1 MFTAKKKCLALAE
14 MALFVGLVAALLW
27 TGLAERSQQAV
38 SDKVVRLHVLANSD
52 SAEDQ
57 ALKLRVRDRV
67 LERTTALL
75 ESSADRAEAEGLLR
89 GELLELERIAAREI
103 AAAGYDYPVTA
114 QVTDTTFPTKEYD
127 GFALPAGEYLALR
140 IIIGEGAGQNWWCVV
155 FPPLCAAAASD
166 VPASALAAGFS
177 EEEVAL
183 ITEEN
188 SGYCL
193 KFKTI
198 EWLQELKNKLKL

>member
-1 MFTAKKKCLALAE
+1 MMTGKKRLALAE
-14 MALFVGLVAALLW
+14 AALLV
-27 TGLAERSQQAV
+27 GLAAALIWAGTAQRSQQAV

-67 LERTTALL
+67 TERTTQWLQSA
-75 ESSADRAEAEGLLR
+75 ADRAEAEGLLR
-89 GELLELERIAAREI
+89 GGLLELEGIAAREI
-103 AAAGYDYPVTA
+103 AEAGYDYPVTA

-140 IIIGEGAGQNWWCVV
+140 IVIGEGAGQNWWCVV
-155 FPPLCAAAASD
+155 FPPLCTAAASD
-166 VPASALAAGFS
+166 VPAAALAAGFS

-188 SGYCL
+188 SGYRL

-198 EWLQELKNKLKL
+198 EWLQELKNRLSQ

>member
-1 MFTAKKKCLALAE
+1 MMTGKKRLALAE
-14 MALFVGLVAALLW
+14 AALLV
-27 TGLAERSQQAV
+27 GLAAALFWTAAADRSRQAV

-67 LERTTALL
+67 TERTTQWLQSA
-75 ESSADRAEAEGLLR
+75 ADRAEAEGLLR
-89 GELLELERIAAREI
+89 GGLLELEGIAAREI
-103 AAAGYDYPVTA
+103 AEAGYDYPVTA
-114 QVTDTTFPTKEYD
+114 QVADTTFLTKEYD

-140 IIIGEGAGQNWWCVV
+140 IVIGEGAGQNWWCVV
-155 FPPLCAAAASD
+155 FPPLCTAAASD
-166 VPASALAAGFS
+166 VPAAALAAGFS

-198 EWLQELKNKLKL
+198 EWLQELKNRLSQ